1 MSKSSRLV
9 FVYSLAI
16 SLILFY
22 IFQMTSMPLLFD
34 LEQVSYDLHSINFCF
49 LVVLGGL
56 ISLSYI
62 ERRKRIRLV
71 LSLLDY

>member
-1 MSKSSRLV
+1 
-9 FVYSLAI
+9 
-16 SLILFY
+16 
-22 IFQMTSMPLLFD
+22 MPLLFD
-34 LEQVSYDLHSINFCF
+34 LEQVSYDLYNINFCF

-56 ISLSYI
+56 VSLSYI